1 MDIYEDYTIKQ
12 TENKSVAS
20 IPKREFNP
28 ELSVFGNMVLDLVDF
43 HDRVKPMAQDMSRL
57 DAAAAYQR

>member
-1 MDIYEDYTIKQ
+1 M
-12 TENKSVAS
+12 AS